1 VQHVLE
7 RAGQPVELPDHDRV
21 ARAELVEHPV
31 QLGPVPPAA
40 RRRLLED
47 ALAAGGPE
55 RFCLQQVGLVIPLGD
70 TGIAQEGI
78 VKLNNRSRKSGR
90 RGRCDILIISA
101 HNRHWCLKHKLDK
114 AIQAFSATRSPR
126 RQNQW

>member
-1 VQHVLE
+1 MWNGRIASESTLGV
-7 RAGQPVELPDHDRV
+7 RTNA
-21 ARAELVEHPV
+21 ARAAIGDSGEEQHLIAV
-31 QLGPVPPAA
+31 
-40 RRRLLED
+40 
-47 ALAAGGPE
+47 
-55 RFCLQQVGLVIPLGD
+55 CLQQVGLVIPLGD